1 METCGKQHLLAPVSW
16 QMLTIFQIP
25 TFLTPWPTSGPR
37 RISVNSFGYGGTNA
51 HCILDDAHSYLTSH
65 GLTGRHNTVLSS
77 RTITPEPS
85 EPSESSEP
93 TTPITPNTPNT
104 PFSNATFSEAGN
116 YGSPQESTMSQSTNL
131 SDVGEPNTPQLLIW
145 SSHEQNGI
153 SRMAESL
160 TSYLGKHHS
169 GHDTDLI
176 KRLAYTLSNRRSRL
190 DWTSF
195 IVADSIPS
203 AIASLTTPAKPV
215 RPAAEPPSA
224 VFIFTGQGA
233 QWAGMG
239 RELMAY
245 TTFRQRMDEANAHL
259 KSLGC
264 DWDLIEEIN
273 GPRINEPQVSQPAC
287 TALQVALVD
296 LVADW
301 GVRPAITVGHSSG
314 EIAAAY
320 AKGALSRAAA
330 WTVAYHRGR
339 LSAGLQAGG
348 LELGMLAVALGEEE
362 TQGYIDQVKAENKP
376 VVACVNSPV
385 SVTVSGSAEGLQEVQ
400 DLIGSRAMNRRL
412 VVKTAYHSPFMQ
424 ELAQPY
430 LESLTGIENQNGEY
444 GYSAKMFSSVTAAE
458 ITDEALRQPQYW
470 VDNMTCPVKF
480 RQALDAALSYAS
492 SAALPLVLVECGPHG
507 ALKGPCQQIM
517 TAHPT
522 AEPTKTPYT
531 SFLTRKENAITTAL
545 TAAGSLFQH
554 GLPLKVAVANSK
566 TSVPEDLTQLVD
578 MPAFAWNHNTRF
590 WYETP
595 RTQAYRLRADA
606 RHDLLGT
613 LDESCPDTTGEPV
626 WKNYLRVAEVPWLKH
641 NQLQGHA
648 VLSFSGMLALVLEG
662 VRRTADPLKS
672 IAGYQFRDVFPGPP
686 LVLDEVESSSVETR
700 LAMRAWRAG
709 SRSLTT
715 YWREFSLSSRNRMG
729 VWTQHSTGLVQIQ
742 YTALDDHNKEAWRK
756 ELEQAQAES
765 CQERDV
771 EEFYKTVSDCAYP
784 PPLRFR

>member
-1 METCGKQHLLAPVSW
+1 MS
-16 QMLTIFQIP
+16 
-25 TFLTPWPTSGPR
+25 
-37 RISVNSFGYGGTNA
+37 
-51 HCILDDAHSYLTSH
+51 DAD
-65 GLTGRHNTVLSS
+65 
-77 RTITPEPS
+77 
-85 EPSESSEP
+85 EP
-93 TTPITPNTPNT
+93 T
-104 PFSNATFSEAGN
+104 
-116 YGSPQESTMSQSTNL
+116 
-131 SDVGEPNTPQLLIW
+131 TPQLLIW

-160 TSYLGKHHS
+160 TSYLCKQHPRPNPS
-169 GHDTDLI
+169 LL

-195 IVADSIPS
+195 IIADTVPS
-203 AIASLTTPAKPV
+203 AIASLATPAKPI
-215 RPAAEPPSA
+215 RPAAEVPSA

-245 TTFRQRMDEANAHL
+245 TIFKQRMDEANAHL

-264 DWDLIEEIN
+264 TWDLIEEIN

-296 LVADW
+296 LVAEW
-301 GVRPAITVGHSSG
+301 GVKPAITVGHSSG

-330 WTVAYHRGR
+330 WTIAYHRGR
-339 LSAGLQAGG
+339 LSAGLKADG

-362 TQGYIDQVKAENKP
+362 TQAYINQTEAKNKP

-385 SVTVSGSAEGLQEVQ
+385 SVTVSGSVEGLQEVQ
-400 DLIGSRAMNRRL
+400 DLIGSQAMNRRL

-430 LESLTGIENQNGEY
+430 LESLDGIENQKGEY
-444 GYSAKMFSSVTAAE
+444 GYSAKMFSSVTSGEVA
-458 ITDEALRQPQYW
+458 DEALRQPQYW

-492 SAALPLVLVECGPHG
+492 SAALPIVLVECGPHG

-522 AEPTKTPYT
+522 TEAPKVPYT
-531 SFLTRKENAITTAL
+531 SFLTRKVNAITTTL

-554 GLPLKVAVANSK
+554 GLPVKVAVANSR
-566 TSVPEDLTQLVD
+566 TSAPEDITQLVD
-578 MPAFAWNHNTRF
+578 MPSFAWNHNIRF

-595 RTQAYRLRADA
+595 RAQAYRLRTDA

-626 WKNYLRVAEVPWLKH
+626 WKNYLRVAEIPWLKQ
-641 NQLQGHA
+641 NQLQGQA
-648 VLSFSGMLALVLEG
+648 ILGFSGMLALVLEG

-686 LVLDEVESSSVETR
+686 LVLEEIESSSVETR
-700 LAMRAWRAG
+700 LAIRAWRAG

-715 YWREFSLSSRNRMG
+715 YWREFSLSSRNRTG
-729 VWTQHSTGLVQIQ
+729 EWTQHSTGLVQIQ
-742 YTALDDHNKEAWRK
+742 YAALDDYTKQALRK
-756 ELEQAQAES
+756 EWEGLQAES
-765 CQERDV
+765 YQERNV
-771 EEFYKTVSDCAYP
+771 EQFYETVSTCP
-784 PPLRFR
+784 PPPPTPERLHGASH